1 LKHKGYNNVVSSNGN
16 SVANKFLYNGQEL
29 QEDLDLNMYDYGAR
43 MYDPAIGRWNGIDPL
58 AVIMEG
64 DSPYGYAFN
73 NPVFFIDIQGMIP
86 WPVHRMFGQW
96 YRRVDSWYGLR
107 NCTGCSSFHR
117 GLDINFSG
125 GGATDFGAPVL
136 STHTGK
142 VVSIKTS
149 LNGAGR
155 NVVIQ
160 APDGSFQTLYH
171 HLSRIDVVVGD
182 SVEEGQQ
189 IGAIGGS
196 GRGRERGYA
205 VHLHYAI
212 QKRNSDGTYSHFNPT
227 LGRSNNTRNIVDPQD
242 WIDFIGPR
250 TEQNTIEAS
259 EHKFKILF
267 LGGPDN
273 ISPLDPLTPAPVSP
287 TLRPR
292 VTPLP
297 GLTPA
302 PVTPVSP
309 TVTPGGIQPVPIKPF
324 NPEIIIPNNP
334 DFRN

>member
-1 LKHKGYNNVVSSNGN
+1 MN
-16 SVANKFLYNGQEL
+16 
-29 QEDLDLNMYDYGAR
+29 
-43 MYDPAIGRWNGIDPL
+43 IDPL
-58 AVIMEG
+58 AEIMEG

-73 NPVFFIDIQGMIP
+73 NPIFFVDIQGMIP
-86 WPVHRMFGQW
+86 WPVHRMFGRW
-96 YRRVDSWYGLR
+96 HRRVDSWYGLR

-142 VVSIKTS
+142 VVSIKTTLS
-149 LNGAGR
+149 GSGR

-160 APDGSFQTLYH
+160 APDGSFQTLYY
-171 HLSRIDVVVGD
+171 HLSRVDVVVGD

-196 GRGRERGYA
+196 GRGKERGYD

-212 QKRNSDGTYSHFNPT
+212 QRRNSNGTYSYFNPT
-227 LGRSNNTRNIVDPQD
+227 LGRGNSTRNIVDPQD
-242 WIDFIGPR
+242 WITPNR
-250 TEQNTIEAS
+250 STESKLEATEGYKMPFFMIET
-259 EHKFKILF
+259 ET
-267 LGGPDN
+267 PDD
-273 ISPLDPLTPAPVSP
+273 ITPLDPLTPAPLSP

-302 PVTPVSP
+302 PVTPISP
-309 TVTPGGIQPVPIKPF
+309 TITPGTIQPLPVKPF
-324 NPEIIIPNNP
+324 VPEINIPNNP
-334 DFRN
+334 DFKN